1 VTKHLNKVELFV
13 AEVRRL
19 WPDAQIT
26 VRKRLDVDAVVDR
39 LIKLPGFR
47 MIRFGP
53 GDAGAIDSPWLYSE
67 INKILAVLPE
77 AERHDA
83 LHLIHLRLWRRAGG
97 AP

>member
-1 VTKHLNKVELFV
+1 MNCPLPKLERFV
-13 AEVRRL
+13 AEAQRR
-19 WPDAQIT
+19 WPGATVT

-39 LIKLPGFR
+39 LMKLPGFR